1 MSDQSRTYLEE
12 ELQAVLSKEG
22 ETVKLVFQKERIKLE
37 DADEIRMIQ
46 NVNPAIM
53 KKIQE
58 TEDELTI
65 IYHISP
71 AFASFAQVQRKEEKS
86 RWIFASQLIKGV
98 NHHSLSRLHLLV
110 CPENLVVD
118 ESLTPYFL
126 HYGVMESLP
135 PYEKDDEK
143 LWQET
148 KAVIATA
155 IDRKYTFKEYLK
167 LSQTLELSSIA
178 KSIMNAKDEDELLD
192 IIRKGIKRLEDREK
206 QVIQLPKRKW
216 KITRY
221 ATFGLSALLI
231 PALILVVYSF
241 LFAQP
246 KQAAYV
252 QSSEHFLKNEY
263 SQVVTTLNSYE
274 AKDMPRV
281 VQYKLATS
289 YIINESLNE
298 DQKDTLHNRITLQSD
313 RNYYLYWIHIGR
325 GEAEQALDIARS
337 LEDSEI
343 ILYALLKY
351 KEQIRAQQ
359 DLSGEEKQ
367 NQLKE
372 IQDEIDEYAEAIK
385 TLEEE
390 EDTEVSDEE

>member
-12 ELQAVLSKEG
+12 ELQALLTKEG

-37 DADEIRMIQ
+37 EATEILMLQ
-46 NVNPAIM
+46 EVNPSIH

-65 IYHISP
+65 LYHIPP
-71 AFASFAQVQRKEEKS
+71 AFSSFSQMKRKEEKS
-86 RWIFASQLIKGV
+86 RWIFSSQLVKSV
-98 NHHSLSRLHLLV
+98 KEHSLSRLHLLV
-110 CPENLVVD
+110 CPENMVMD

-135 PYEKDDEK
+135 PYEKDEEK

-167 LSQTLELSSIA
+167 LSQTLELSVVA
-178 KSIMNAKDEDELLD
+178 KSIMNAKDEDELLT
-192 IIRKGIKRLEDREK
+192 IIRKGIKRLEDKEK
-206 QVIQLPKRKW
+206 QFIHIPQKRWKLTKFASIGLMAILLPT
-216 KITRY
+216 IV
-221 ATFGLSALLI
+221 
-231 PALILVVYSF
+231 LVVYSF

-263 SQVVTTLNSYE
+263 SQVVNTLNGYE
-274 AKDMPRV
+274 PADMPRV

-289 YIINESLNE
+289 YIVNESLNE
-298 DQKDTLHNRITLQSD
+298 DQKDTLLNRVTLQSD

-343 ILYALLKY
+343 ILYALLKH
-351 KEQIRAQQ
+351 KEEVRAQN

-367 NQLKE
+367 NRLKE
-372 IQDEIDEYAEAIK
+372 IQDEIDEYADAIK
-385 TLEEE
+385 ALEEE
-390 EDTEVSDEE
+390 EKTEDEEE

>member
-37 DADEIRMIQ
+37 EADEISMLQ
-46 NVNPAIM
+46 NVHPTIM
-53 KKIQE
+53 RKIQE

-71 AFASFAQVQRKEEKS
+71 AFASFAQLKRKEEKS
-86 RWIFASQLIKGV
+86 RWIFASQLIKSV
-98 NHHSLSRLHLLV
+98 KDHSLSRLHLLV

-143 LWQET
+143 LWKET

-155 IDRKYTFKEYLK
+155 IDSKYTFKEYLK

-178 KSIMNAKDEDELLD
+178 KSIMNAKNEDELLD
-192 IIRKGIKRLEDREK
+192 IIRKGIKKLEDKEK
-206 QVIQLPKRKW
+206 QLIHLPKRKW

-221 ATFGLSALLI
+221 ATVGLSVLLI
-231 PALILVVYSF
+231 PTLILVVYSF

-246 KQAAYV
+246 KQAAFV

-263 SQVVTTLNSYE
+263 SQVVTTLNAYD

-298 DQKDTLHNRITLQSD
+298 DQKDTLQNRITLQSD

-351 KEQIRAQQ
+351 KEQVRAQQ

-385 TLEEE
+385 ALEEE
-390 EDTEVSDEE
+390 EETEVSDEE

>member
-12 ELQAVLSKEG
+12 ELQAVLTKEG

-37 DADEIRMIQ
+37 EAKEILMLQ
-46 NVNPAIM
+46 EVNHSIH

-65 IYHISP
+65 IYHIPP
-71 AFASFAQVQRKEEKS
+71 AFSSFSQMKRKEEKS
-86 RWIFASQLIKGV
+86 RWIFASQLIKSV
-98 NHHSLSRLHLLV
+98 KYHSLSRLHLLV
-110 CPENLVVD
+110 CPENMVMD

-135 PYEKDDEK
+135 PYEKDQEK

-155 IDRKYTFKEYLK
+155 IDRKFTFQEYLK
-167 LSQTLELSSIA
+167 LSQTLELSKIA
-178 KSIMNAKDEDELLD
+178 KSIMNAKDEEELLA
-192 IIRKGIKRLEDREK
+192 IIRKGIKRLEEKEK
-206 QVIQLPKRKW
+206 QIIHLPQKKW
-216 KITRY
+216 KLTKFASI
-221 ATFGLSALLI
+221 GLLI
-231 PALILVVYSF
+231 LFIPTVVLAVYSL

-246 KQAAYV
+246 KQAAFI
-252 QSSEHFLKNEY
+252 QSSEYFLKNEY
-263 SQVVTTLNSYE
+263 SQVVNTLSGYE
-274 AKDMPRV
+274 PANMPRV

-298 DQKDTLHNRITLQSD
+298 DQKDTLQNRITLQSD
-313 RNYYLYWIHIGR
+313 RQYYLYWIHIGR

-351 KEQIRAQQ
+351 KEQIRAQN
-359 DLSGEEKQ
+359 DLTGEEKQ

-372 IQDEIDEYAEAIK
+372 IQDEIDEYAQAIK
-385 TLEEE
+385 ALEEE
-390 EDTEVSDEE
+390 EETEAEEEE

>member
-298 DQKDTLHNRITLQSD
+298 DQKDTLQNRITLQSD

-390 EDTEVSDEE
+390 EEAEVSDEE

>member
-298 DQKDTLHNRITLQSD
+298 DQKDTLQNRITLQSD

-390 EDTEVSDEE
+390 EETEVSDEE